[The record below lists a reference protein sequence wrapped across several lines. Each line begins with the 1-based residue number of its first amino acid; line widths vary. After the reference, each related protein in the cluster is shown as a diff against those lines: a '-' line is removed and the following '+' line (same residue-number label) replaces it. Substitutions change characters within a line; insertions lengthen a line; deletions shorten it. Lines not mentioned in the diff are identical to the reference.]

1 LIARRSSSLITS
13 IFLVAILIS
22 IGWLLVAPGV
32 FGGARATLDVPGA
45 VDLPSAANT
54 EVLASQSLSSNAL
67 LPGSRVVDAF
77 QAAQPRDPFR
87 PLILDIPDAGGT
99 GDGTD
104 PLAGANVTVVAI
116 TTDAAG
122 NRRAIVRVDGT
133 EYTVA
138 VGETFAGRFKI
149 VALDDDKV
157 TFLFG
162 DQTFVLGEGQ
172 QILK

>member
-1 LIARRSSSLITS
+1 MIARRSSSLITS
-13 IFLVAILIS
+13 ILLLAVLIS

-32 FGGARATLDVPGA
+32 FGGERATLDTPGA
-45 VDLPSAANT
+45 VDLPSAANI
-54 EVLASQSLSSNAL
+54 EVLGSQALSDAL
-67 LPGSRVVDAF
+67 LPGSRVVDSF

-87 PLILDIPDAGGT
+87 PLILDVPDTDGGGST
-99 GDGTD
+99 DD
-104 PLAGANVTVVAI
+104 PLAGSNVTVVAI

-122 NRRAIVRVDGT
+122 NKRAIVRVDGT
-133 EYTVA
+133 EYTVG

-162 DQTFVLGEGQ
+162 DQTFVLAEGQ

>member
-1 LIARRSSSLITS
+1 MVRKGTS
-13 IFLVAILIS
+13 IIPTILLLAVLVS
-22 IGWLLVAPGV
+22 VGWLLVAPGV
-32 FGGARATLDVPGA
+32 FGGARTAPNSPAG
-45 VDLPSAANT
+45 VDLPAAASA
-54 EVLASQSLSSNAL
+54 EVLGAVSETQL

-87 PLILDIPDAGGT
+87 PLILEQPDTGGT
-99 GDGTD
+99 TDGED
-104 PLAGANVTVVAI
+104 PLAGSNVTVVGI
-116 TTDAAG
+116 TTDASG

-133 EYTVA
+133 EYTVG
-138 VGETFAGRFKI
+138 VGETFAGRFKV

-162 DQTFVLGEGQ
+162 DQTFVLAEGQ

>member
-1 LIARRSSSLITS
+1 MVKRSSTLITTMLLLAALVS
-13 IFLVAILIS
+13 IS
-22 IGWLLVAPGV
+22 WLLVAPGV
-32 FGGARATLDVPGA
+32 FGASRTTLDAPQNVL
-45 VDLPSAANT
+45 LPSATDAGVVAGVGST
-54 EVLASQSLSSNAL
+54 DSLL
-67 LPGSRVVDAF
+67 RGSRVVEAF

-87 PLILDIPDAGGT
+87 PLIVGAPDVT
-99 GDGTD
+99 GSDD
-104 PLAGANVTVVAI
+104 PLAGSNVTVVAI

-133 EYTVA
+133 EYTVG
-138 VGETFAGRFKI
+138 VGETFAGRYKI

-162 DQTFVLGEGQ
+162 DSTFVLGEGQ

>member
-1 LIARRSSSLITS
+1 MVRRSSTLITT
-13 IFLVAILIS
+13 ILLLAVLIS
-22 IGWLLVAPGV
+22 ISWLLVAPGV
-32 FGGARATLDVPGA
+32 FGGVRTELDAPASVT
-45 VDLPSAANT
+45 LPSATAT
-54 EVLASQSLSSNAL
+54 EVVTGSLSDTL

-87 PLILDIPDAGGT
+87 PLILAAPDFEGAE
-99 GDGTD
+99 D
-104 PLAGANVTVVAI
+104 PLAGSNVTVVAI

-133 EYTVA
+133 EYTVG
-138 VGETFAGRFKI
+138 VGETFAGRYKV

-162 DQTFVLGEGQ
+162 DSTFVLGEGQ